1 VVKTKMINTVKTMI
15 TNTVKTITNTVNN
28 KLDIVEEKL
37 KQMILVKQEPDYVLD
52 VGLGIIILIGT
63 ILLFLNN

>member
-1 VVKTKMINTVKTMI
+1 MF
-15 TNTVKTITNTVNN
+15 N

-52 VGLGIIILIGT
+52 VGFGIIILIGA
-63 ILLFLNN
+63 ILFFLNK